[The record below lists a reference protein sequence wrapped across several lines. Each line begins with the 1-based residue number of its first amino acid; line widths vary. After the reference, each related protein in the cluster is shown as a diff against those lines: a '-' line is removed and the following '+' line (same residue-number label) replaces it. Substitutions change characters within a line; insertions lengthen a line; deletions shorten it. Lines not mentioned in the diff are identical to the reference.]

1 MSLIAGLGNPGE
13 EYAGTRHNI
22 GFELIDRLSA
32 VLSIT
37 LRSGNGPY
45 ISGEGQFKGNPV
57 QLIKPITF
65 MNRSGTAL
73 KRAIDRFD
81 ITAEHCLIC
90 YDDIN
95 LEPGKIRFRPQGSA
109 GGHKGLSDIIHKL
122 QSDKI
127 PRLRIG
133 IGNNFARGQQSNY
146 VLSPFTTEEQK
157 IMDETLEYTVEAV
170 LTFIREGVGQA
181 MNKFN

>member
-22 GFELIDRLSA
+22 GFELIDRLSSA
-32 VLSIT
+32 LSIT
-37 LRSGNGPY
+37 FGPGKGPY

-65 MNRSGTAL
+65 MNRSGTAV
-73 KRAIDRFD
+73 KNAADWYGTPI
-81 ITAEHCLIC
+81 EHCLIC
-90 YDDIN
+90 YDDIS
-95 LEPGKIRFRPQGSA
+95 LEPGKIRLRPQGSA
-109 GGHKGLSDIIHKL
+109 GGHNGLSDIIFKL

-146 VLSPFTTEEQK
+146 VLSPFTFEERK
-157 IMDETLEYTVEAV
+157 IMDEALEYSVEAV
-170 LTFIREGVGQA
+170 LTFIREGVDKA

>member
-22 GFELIDRLSA
+22 GFELIDRLSTE
-32 VLSIT
+32 LSIT
-37 LRSGNGPY
+37 LGSGSGPY

-65 MNRSGTAL
+65 MNRSGTAI
-73 KRAIDRFD
+73 KMAIDRFD
-81 ITAEHCLIC
+81 ITVEHCLIC

-109 GGHKGLSDIIHKL
+109 GGHNGLSDIIHKL

-146 VLSPFTTEEQK
+146 VLSPFTSEERK
-157 IMDETLEYTVEAV
+157 IMDETLKYTVEAV